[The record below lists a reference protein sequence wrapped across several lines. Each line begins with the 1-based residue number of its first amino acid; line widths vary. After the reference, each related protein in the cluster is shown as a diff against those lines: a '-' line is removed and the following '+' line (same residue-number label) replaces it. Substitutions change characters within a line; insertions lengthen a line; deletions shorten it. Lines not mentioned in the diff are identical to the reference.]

1 MIGINQLVLIY
12 SLLIIDFMDSISPT
26 TNQKELRKI
35 QTIHGERSF
44 VLCLPK
50 DFVSELN
57 IAKGDY
63 VRCSISNNQLIIEKA
78 DV

>member
-1 MIGINQLVLIY
+1 
-12 SLLIIDFMDSISPT
+12 MDNISNT
-26 TNQKELRKI
+26 KQTELRKI

-50 DFVSELN
+50 EFIDDLKIV
-57 IAKGDY
+57 KGDY
-63 VRCSISNNQLIIEKA
+63 VKCRIKNNQLVVEKA

>member
-1 MIGINQLVLIY
+1 
-12 SLLIIDFMDSISPT
+12 MDNMYQT
-26 TNQKELRKI
+26 TKQKELRKI

-57 IAKGDY
+57 IGKGDY
-63 VRCSISNNQLIIEKA
+63 VKCSISNNQLIVEKA